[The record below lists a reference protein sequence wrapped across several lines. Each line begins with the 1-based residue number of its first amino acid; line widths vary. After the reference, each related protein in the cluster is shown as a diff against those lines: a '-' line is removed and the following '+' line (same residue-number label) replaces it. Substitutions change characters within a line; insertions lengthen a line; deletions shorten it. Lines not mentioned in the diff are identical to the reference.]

1 MDVMWRSCE
10 EGRWMSFYFLFMLVV
25 VVDCR
30 PGFCFYI
37 PIRRHTLYQ

>member
-1 MDVMWRSCE
+1 MGVMWRSCE
-10 EGRWMSFYFLFMLVV
+10 EGGWMSFYLLFMLVV
-25 VVDCR
+25 VDYR